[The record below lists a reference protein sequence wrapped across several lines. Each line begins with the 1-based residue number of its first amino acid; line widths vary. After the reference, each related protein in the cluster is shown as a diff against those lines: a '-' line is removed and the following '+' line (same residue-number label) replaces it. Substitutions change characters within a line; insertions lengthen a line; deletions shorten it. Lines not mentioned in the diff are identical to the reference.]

1 MNNEY
6 FGSILAIGLDYMK
19 EMQEM
24 EKTWKARI
32 QKEWKESKNFPRKKK
47 KQVRKELRLEWL
59 IACWNPFE
67 N

>member
-32 QKEWKESKNFPRKKK
+32 QKQWKESQNFPRKKK
-47 KQVRKELRLEWL
+47 KAVRKNLRLEWL

>member
-6 FGSILAIGLDYMK
+6 LGSILAIGLDYMR
-19 EMQEM
+19 EMEEM

-32 QKEWKESKNFPRKKK
+32 RKQWQESKNFPRKKK
-47 KQVRKELRLEWL
+47 KAVRKNLRLEWL
-59 IACWNPFE
+59 IACWNPF